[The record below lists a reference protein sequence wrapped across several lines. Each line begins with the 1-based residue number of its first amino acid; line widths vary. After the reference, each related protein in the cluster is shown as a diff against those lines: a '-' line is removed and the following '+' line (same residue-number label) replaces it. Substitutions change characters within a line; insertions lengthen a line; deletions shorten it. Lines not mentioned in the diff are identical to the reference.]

1 MIILNKG
8 FFVLYF
14 VILAFL
20 ILLTIFFVYS
30 HNSYKEQKLIE
41 DYITYSNVV
50 TDQTI
55 LENNVSFFIKKTI
68 EKGLLVTQNRSALK
82 LAYDAAFQ
90 VFLLSEGFDTSN
102 FKTELLI
109 EVVSLGL
116 VDYINY
122 QYVFLN
128 TLENKDKKVLI
139 SQGAVYSGQ
148 VIV

>member
-1 MIILNKG
+1 MNKG